1 MTTFR
6 LGRIAA
12 LGTALAFMAACADQS
27 DPTAPSL
34 PELAVFSAGEAEL
47 VICKTSA
54 TAGNFDYSWSIIS
67 TGTSKVSLSV
77 NGTVTGLA
85 SGDCALA
92 YTVPTT
98 NGGRYR
104 ATVTEGPLAAD
115 WSLTS
120 IAYTFS
126 LPGISVVPVVNLGAR
141 EISNVFMANDVGA
154 TVTFTNLYTPPTTGC
169 TLTQGYWKTHSEF
182 GPAPYDNTW
191 AQLTNGASTA
201 FYLSG
206 GTWYSVFH
214 TAPAGNAY
222 YSLAHQYMAAKLNV
236 LAGADPTTVA
246 GALTAAETL
255 LNTYTPA
262 QVRALKGSNPVR
274 SQFLTL
280 AETLDDYNNGLIGPG
295 HCN

>member
-6 LGRIAA
+6 PGRLAT
-12 LGTALAFMAACADQS
+12 LGTALALVAACADQS

-54 TAGNFDYSWSIIS
+54 TAGNFDYSWSIVS
-67 TGTSKVSLSV
+67 TAASQVPLSV

-85 SGDCALA
+85 AGDCALA

-126 LPGISVVPVVNLGAR
+126 LPGISVVPVVDLGAR
-141 EISNVFMANDVGA
+141 SISNVFMTNDVGA

-191 AQLTNGASTA
+191 AQLANGASTP
-201 FYLSG
+201 FFLSG
-206 GTWYSVFH
+206 QSWIEVFGTS
-214 TAPAGNAY
+214 PAGNAY
-222 YSLAHQYMAAKLNV
+222 YTLAHQYMAAVLNG
-236 LAGADPTTVA
+236 LAGANQSAVQS
-246 GALTAAETL
+246 ALASAATL
-255 LNTYTPA
+255 FNTYTPA
-262 QVRALKGSNPVR
+262 QIGVLKGSNALR
-274 SQFLTL
+274 KQFVAL